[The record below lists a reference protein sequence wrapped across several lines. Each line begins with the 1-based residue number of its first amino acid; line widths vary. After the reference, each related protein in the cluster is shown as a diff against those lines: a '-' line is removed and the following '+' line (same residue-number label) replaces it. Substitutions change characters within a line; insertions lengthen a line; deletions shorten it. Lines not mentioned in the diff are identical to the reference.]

1 MMAMLS
7 FFASGFIYTTNSH
20 ENIVQAAQ
28 MNNDQAVVVNLA
40 KQQLG
45 KPYAWGATGPNS
57 FDCSGLTQYVFAHA
71 VGVNLPRV
79 TWQQE
84 TVGKDVSLNALLP
97 GDLLFWGA
105 RGSTYHVAIYIGDGN
120 MIQAPTTGD
129 VVKITALRYY
139 MPNFA
144 RRVLSEAPGIVTEG
158 NLEVA
163 NVDRDKLNLKGW
175 SATSDAPSRPYS
187 YLFAMDANTNIELA
201 RWKINR
207 VDRPDVQ
214 NAYSHIPCALHSGF
228 NESFVIPGKLRG
240 HNIRIMARYSAD
252 PNGDQHSADLT
263 FDKVINVPPIVADGH
278 LDESSTKDNRM
289 TLRGWSAS
297 PDSPGKPYSYLLAV
311 DANTNIEL
319 ARWKINRT
327 DRSDVQNAYPQIP
340 GALHSGF
347 NVTFNMP
354 GEIKGHKV
362 KFMSRYSSDPNGS
375 FDTTD
380 FTFENVIDIP
390 PIVQE
395 GWLEEYSV
403 SGNKLNL
410 KGWSASSESPTKPYS
425 YLFAVDVKT
434 NIELARWKINR
445 IDRPDVPK
453 VYPHIPGALHSGF
466 KESFDIPA
474 KLRGRAV
481 KIMARYTADP
491 EGNNESADVTFDQ
504 VINIPAS

>member
-1 MMAMLS
+1 
-7 FFASGFIYTTNSH
+7 
-20 ENIVQAAQ
+20 
-28 MNNDQAVVVNLA
+28 MNNDQAAVVNLA

-84 TVGKDVSLNALLP
+84 AVGKDVSLNALLP

-158 NLEVA
+158 NLEVV

-214 NAYSHIPCALHSGF
+214 NAYSHIPGALHSGF

-278 LDESSTKDNRM
+278 LDEFSMKDNRM

-311 DANTNIEL
+311 
-319 ARWKINRT
+319 
-327 DRSDVQNAYPQIP
+327 NA
-340 GALHSGF
+340 
-347 NVTFNMP
+347 
-354 GEIKGHKV
+354 
-362 KFMSRYSSDPNGS
+362 
-375 FDTTD
+375 
-380 FTFENVIDIP
+380 
-390 PIVQE
+390 
-395 GWLEEYSV
+395 
-403 SGNKLNL
+403 
-410 KGWSASSESPTKPYS
+410 
-425 YLFAVDVKT
+425 KT
-434 NIELARWKINR
+434 NIELARCKINR
-445 IDRPDVPK
+445 IDRPDVPNL
-453 VYPHIPGALHSGF
+453 YPHIPGALYSSF
-466 KESFDIPA
+466 KESSDLPA
-474 KLRGRAV
+474 KLSGRAV
-481 KIMARYTADP
+481 KTMARYTADP
-491 EGNNESADVTFDQ
+491 EGNNESADFTFDQ
-504 VINIPAS
+504 VINILFAYYRLLYASY